1 MAEEVAVNM
10 KIDTKQAIQNMQKLE
25 SEIKEAKD
33 LTMELKNENLKLER
47 QLQKTKGGEAIK
59 KINKQLKD
67 NRLLIKENTQAVAE
81 RNVKLSD
88 TKAIVKNN
96 LETKKLNQ
104 SLIKSSG
111 ATTALDK
118 ATGGLFSKFTSGIGT
133 LKTLIKSTNLFKL
146 ALAGTGIGLIVVA
159 LGSLVAAFTSTEE
172 GTDKLN
178 KALNMVKSVFDN
190 LVDLAA
196 EFGNGLLSLGGAIK
210 KAFSGDF
217 KGAIEQAGGAFDNF
231 KDKASGFAE
240 EVKEDAKIA
249 GQISDELA
257 RANKID
263 RALIVER
270 EKANVRINDLRIKG
284 YDIEKFNAE
293 ERIGF
298 LEEALAVENE
308 ITDKEINAAKL
319 RRDAQI
325 EANKIAGSTQEE
337 LDKEAELTAKVISL
351 EAKKLNRQR
360 EVISTLN
367 SLRRQDRQQRDK
379 ERKEEFDAFK
389 KDLEDKMKLERG
401 QLTSVADLRKEFSDK
416 NLAALDISEE
426 VRIEMEREKSL
437 QELDSIKVAD
447 GLKGMARMEIETF
460 YDNQIQ
466 ANKDENSKKLLEL
479 EDKRKQAYLDA
490 TDAVIMAAG
499 EESKVGKALFL
510 LKTGFIIKEQI
521 MDAKATMAKILNK
534 AAEATVDGA
543 TGFMKAAS
551 SAPPP
556 ANIPLIAIFAAQAAG
571 IAMSI
576 KSAVSAAKG
585 LVGGSAGGGSAGG
598 TSLPRATPP
607 SFNVVGASPEN
618 QLAQAIGDQNERPIK
633 AFVTASDVSTAQS
646 LERNIIENAAIG

>member
-1 MAEEVAVNM
+1 MAKEVAVNM

-47 QLQKTKGGEAIK
+47 QLLKTKGGEAIK
-59 KINKQLKD
+59 KINKQLKT

-81 RNVKLSD
+81 RNIKLSD
-88 TKAIVKNN
+88 TKAIAKNN

-111 ATTALDK
+111 ATSILDK
-118 ATGGLFSKFTSGIGT
+118 ATGGLFSKFKGGIGT
-133 LKTLIKSTNLFKL
+133 IKALIKSTNLFKF
-146 ALAGTGIGLIVVA
+146 ALASTGIGLIVIA
-159 LGSLVAAFTSTEE
+159 LGSLVAMFKSTEE

-178 KALNMVKSVFDN
+178 KGLNMVKSVFNN
-190 LVDLAA
+190 LIDLAA
-196 EFGNGLLSLGGAIK
+196 EFGKGLLGLGSAIK

-217 KGAIEQAGGAFDNF
+217 KGAIEAAGGAFDGFSNKISNF
-231 KDKASGFAE
+231 SE

-257 RANKID
+257 KANKID

-284 YDIEKFNAE
+284 YDIERFSSK

-298 LEEALAVENE
+298 LEEALEIENK
-308 ITDKEINAAKL
+308 ITDQEINAAKL

-325 EANKIAGSTQEE
+325 QQNKLSGSTKED
-337 LDKEAELTAKVISL
+337 LDKEAELTAKVIQL
-351 EAKKLNRQR
+351 ESKKLNRQR

-367 SLRRQDRQQRDK
+367 SLRRQDRQQREK
-379 ERKEEFDAFK
+379 ERKEEFAAFK

-401 QLTSVADLRKEFSDK
+401 QLDSVASLRKEFADK
-416 NLAALDISEE
+416 NRAALNISEE
-426 VRIEMEREKSL
+426 VRIEMERERAL

-460 YDNQIQ
+460 FNNQIT
-466 ANKDENSKKLLEL
+466 ANKEENDKKLLEL
-479 EDKRKQAYLDA
+479 EDRKKQAYLNSL
-490 TDAVIMAAG
+490 DAVIMAAG
-499 EESKVGKALFL
+499 EESKIAKGLFL

-521 MDAKATMAKILNK
+521 MEAKATMAKILNK

-543 TGFMKAAS
+543 TGFMKAAA
-551 SAPPP
+551 SAAPP

-585 LVGGSAGGGSAGG
+585 IVGSSGGSSSSGGGS
-598 TSLPRATPP
+598 LPASSPP
-607 SFNVVGASPEN
+607 SFNIVGSSPEN
-618 QLAQAIGDQNERPIK
+618 QLAQALGDQNQRPIK
-633 AFVTASDVSTAQS
+633 AFVTSGDVTTAQS
-646 LERNIIENAAIG
+646 LDRNIIENASIG